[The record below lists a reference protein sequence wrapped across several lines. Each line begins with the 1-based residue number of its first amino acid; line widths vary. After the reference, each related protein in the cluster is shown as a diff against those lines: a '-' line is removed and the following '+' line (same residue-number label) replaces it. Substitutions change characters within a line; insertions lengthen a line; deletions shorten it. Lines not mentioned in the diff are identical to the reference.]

1 MLLSKHL
8 NIMKLKLIAWQK
20 LCYEIEGH
28 LISWQFNRRHLYIT
42 RGRMLLYISQ
52 SGKVT
57 QELKVI
63 KGNISLLAEIG
74 YTPKPE
80 DYLDLS
86 SWLPSG
92 IGSWLRTVLQTGLLL
107 FILIICIVILTKCLL
122 KIITSVVTCLTTQVM
137 FAQLT
142 MLDVLHWDRLYESE
156 DLEEIIANAFTRPF
170 PPPQLRN

>member
-1 MLLSKHL
+1 
-8 NIMKLKLIAWQK
+8 
-20 LCYEIEGH
+20 
-28 LISWQFNRRHLYIT
+28 
-42 RGRMLLYISQ
+42 MLLYISQ

-63 KGNISLLAEIG
+63 KGNINLLAEIG
-74 YTPKPE
+74 YIPKPE

-137 FAQLT
+137 FAQMT
-142 MLDVLHWDRLYESE
+142 MLDVLH
-156 DLEEIIANAFTRPF
+156 
-170 PPPQLRN
+170 